1 MYNMGM
7 VMRSEEMII
16 EQWEGKE
23 ELLKYSN
30 WWFFNS
36 GLIVL
41 YNLIVNVQY
50 LNIEE
55 YNF

>member
-30 WWFFNS
+30 WWFFNL